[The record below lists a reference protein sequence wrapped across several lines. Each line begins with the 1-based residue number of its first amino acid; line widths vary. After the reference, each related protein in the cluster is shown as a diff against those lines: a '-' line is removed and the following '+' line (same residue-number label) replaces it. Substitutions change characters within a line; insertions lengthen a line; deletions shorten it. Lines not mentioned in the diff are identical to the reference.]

1 MLFIPERTEQNVSIS
16 GEKKKQIFFVS
27 NLIQFWGREQKK
39 MFLFRERTEANIFVS
54 GENIANQKNL
64 RRKQNKMH
72 QVL

>member
-1 MLFIPERTEQNVSIS
+1 MFFIPERTEQNVSIS

-54 GENIANQKNL
+54 GENIAKFKKIYGG
-64 RRKQNKMH
+64 R
-72 QVL
+72 